1 MRHLADAHGREWHV
15 YERIGSHFS
24 PAAGR
29 ASLVFDT
36 DGLVRRLW
44 RYPAATMVAG
54 ARIYAHALR
63 LKAKGAPYF
72 PHPERN
78 G

>member
-36 DGLVRRLW
+36 DGMVRRLW
-44 RYPAATMVAG
+44 RYPAAWASLSDDALLSLMDNLAG
-54 ARIYAHALR
+54 DGVMRAD
-63 LKAKGAPYF
+63 
-72 PHPERN
+72 
-78 G
+78 